1 MSRRL
6 SDLEIAVRIVPTMLR
21 WPSSDSRAWQCLHDG
36 VDALRKMLR
45 SLDDE
50 CQEIEH
56 DRELNA
62 AAIAQRREELG
73 RQVLEE
79 LMTFGQLQSAER
91 AVADEVKQLEPK
103 NQSLLTKALN
113 ELRDGVEAARRAVVE
128 RCERRTF
135 ARSNVR
141 FRG

>member
-21 WPSSDSRAWQCLHDG
+21 WPLSDSRAWGRLHNG
-36 VDALRKMLR
+36 VDALRKILR
-45 SLDDE
+45 SLDDA

-62 AAIAQRREELG
+62 AAIAQRREKLG
-73 RQVLEE
+73 RQALEE
-79 LMTFGQLQSAER
+79 LTTFSLLQSAER
-91 AVADEVKQLEPK
+91 AVANEVKQLEPK

-128 RCERRTF
+128 RCQMRTF
-135 ARSNVR
+135 APSNAR
-141 FRG
+141 FRR